1 MLPED
6 TKPAKAVGE
15 EKADPQAVQK
25 VKELVLSLA
34 NTISAL
40 KIFPARACFCYS
52 LSGFYLQAKDLFL
65 DNYQR
70 LELSISEFGFYYQD
84 KPVYQDEISSKSLP
98 FFSLRTACVC
108 WLFTREWMTRK

>member
-40 KIFPARACFCYS
+40 KIFPPEHASAIHFRQDFIS
-52 LSGFYLQAKDLFL
+52 KLKTFL

-84 KPVYQDEISSKSLP
+84 KLVYQDEISSKSLP